1 MERSERAVELFK
13 GGMNCTQSVLAAFA
27 PAYGLDA
34 EAAVRLGAPF
44 GGGIAFLQEVCGALT
59 GAIMVMGLAR
69 GAGGFDRD
77 GREGVNE
84 IARAVAEQFRGMSGS
99 ILCRDLI
106 ECDITTPEGLAEA
119 RAKNGFAPCAEYVR
133 AASRIIEEML

>member
-1 MERSERAVELFK
+1 MERCERAVELFN
-13 GGMNCTQSVLAAFA
+13 GGMNCTQSVLAAFGS
-27 PAYGLDA
+27 AYGLDA

-69 GAGGFDRD
+69 GAGGSSRD

-84 IARAVAEQFRGMSGS
+84 IARAMAEQFREMNGS
-99 ILCRDLI
+99 IHCKDLI
-106 ECDITTPEGLAEA
+106 ECDITTAGGLAKA
-119 RAKNGFAPCAEYVR
+119 RGNNGFAPCAGYVR
-133 AASRIIEEML
+133 AASRILEEML